1 MPRQP
6 TPVDRFFEGIAA
18 RAAEAAAAPVFDAP
32 QEATSIA
39 WAALAVH
46 PLSVLETEYVGLV
59 REAERNGGNDP
70 DRARENGFRA
80 MTQFFSLNSGT
91 PTLLGPDREPLIE
104 ERLKDLAARSEF
116 VGSMIEDRPEDALQE
131 LAEVVADAADIIA
144 TLTTAEDLPF
154 ASAGV
159 QTAAAYI
166 GMFARSADQ
175 AAQQWAHDHDA
186 VDQVEAYLD
195 EVNTQ
200 LVDPLCTSSNAVA
213 SARSLYNIA
222 PFYLF
227 RLMHRFVGGDQAEAM
242 DLAAKGVASGEATK
256 SMHPRDWQ
264 WLTGWHEAKV
274 VELKEKLADLDQRL
288 RDELGVPDQMI
299 RFFLKG
305 GRAMYTALGQ
315 PQLGENDWDTG
326 ILIDPSLAPD
336 QWYRAFAEVND
347 LVVSFLD
354 QARFSYSTLLARHAN
369 ELGAVR
375 LAARAAPTAPAEP
388 PRYFS
393 RLATLAEHDAERHD
407 RRQRAA
413 RSLRAAAVGGRGRA
427 PVALVARP
435 RVQPVGVN
443 GELIDVGI
451 SKRNSVEL
459 LEHWLEVEID
469 DRRGVTTD
477 GVPVPMLPYFVDDF
491 STIIREALATGTAD
505 RKLAKR
511 LVRLKLVLD
520 SNDPT
525 LLNALRAA
533 DVVAKAALPK
543 AVAALG
549 AGLNSS
555 PARMASWALARL
567 VFSLPDLDL
576 MPSFRDALDTTIS
589 ARAAGLL
596 DPATVAPVW
605 QQVAAGIGQ
614 ADQNACQAILVLQN
628 LAGTVSR
635 WIVQDGVMV
644 AQAIGGPGQAR
655 TPLWNPVG
663 QAVASIMALNGH
675 GGTYYLTGGLAGQL
689 QTSHSGLR
697 ANDFLVLCPD
707 GPIEILYRAGQGDPA
722 FNAGMLNQRL
732 AGVLVAIGLA
742 ASVVETETGTAVAIR
757 RGQAFGGAAIPDATP
772 TLVIIRA
779 EPDGPNVARTLD
791 HLEGW
796 PVASTRDLVRLF
808 QARAAHS
815 PDFDL
820 RQARK
825 NTASFLLDEVLGRQL
840 G

>member
-6 TPVDRFFEGIAA
+6 TPVDLFFEGIAA

-32 QEATSIA
+32 QEATSIG
-39 WAALAVH
+39 WSALAVH

-59 REAERNGGNDP
+59 REAEQRGGNDP

-80 MTQFFSLNSGT
+80 MTQFFALNSGT
-91 PTLLGPDREPLIE
+91 PTLLGPDPEPLLE

-116 VGSMIEDRPEDALQE
+116 VGTMIENRPNDALQE

-144 TLTTAEDLPF
+144 TLTNADDLPF
-154 ASAGV
+154 AGAGV
-159 QTAAAYI
+159 QGAAAYL
-166 GMFARSADQ
+166 GMFAHSADQ
-175 AAQQWAHDHDA
+175 AARQWADDHDA

-195 EVNTQ
+195 EVNDR
-200 LVDPLCTSSNAVA
+200 LVNPLCASSNAVA

-227 RLMHRFVGGDQAEAM
+227 RLMHRFVGGDQAVAM
-242 DLAAKGVASGEATK
+242 DLAAKGLASGEATK
-256 SMHPRDWQ
+256 SMHPRAWQ

-274 VELKEKLADLDQRL
+274 VELKEKLAELDQRL
-288 RDELGVPDQMI
+288 RGELDVPDQMI

-315 PQLGENDWDTG
+315 PELGENDWDTG
-326 ILIDPSLAPD
+326 ILINPTLAPD

-347 LVVSFLD
+347 LVVGFLD
-354 QARFSYSTLLARHAN
+354 QARFSYSTLLTRHAN
-369 ELGAVR
+369 DLGAVR
-375 LAARAAPTAPAEP
+375 LAARAAPAAPAEP
-388 PRYFS
+388 PRFFS
-393 RLATLAEHDAERHD
+393 RMATLAEHDAERHD
-407 RRQRAA
+407 KRQRAA

-459 LEHWLEVEID
+459 LEHWLEVEIG
-469 DRRGVTTD
+469 DRQGVTTD

-525 LLNALRAA
+525 LLNALRTA
-533 DVVAKAALPK
+533 DILAKAALPK
-543 AVAALG
+543 SAAALG

-567 VFSLPDLDL
+567 VSSLPDLEL
-576 MPSFRDALDTTIS
+576 MPSFGEALDNTVS
-589 ARAAGLL
+589 ARAAALN
-596 DPATVAPVW
+596 DPATVAAVW
-605 QQVAAGIGQ
+605 QQVVAGIGQ

-628 LAGTVSR
+628 VASTLSR
-635 WIVQDGVMV
+635 WIVQDGVMT
-644 AQAIGGPGQAR
+644 AQAIGGPGQAQ
-655 TPLWNPVG
+655 TPLWAPVG
-663 QAVASIMALNGH
+663 QAVASIMVLNGH
-675 GGTYYLTGGLAGQL
+675 GGTYYVTGGLAGQL

-707 GPIEILYRAGQGDPA
+707 GPIEIFYRAGRGDPA
-722 FNAGMLNQRL
+722 FNAGMLRQRL
-732 AGVLVAIGLA
+732 SGVLGATGLV
-742 ASVVETETGTAVAIR
+742 ASVVETEAGAAVAIR
-757 RGQAFGGAAIPDATP
+757 RGQAFGGATIPDATP
-772 TLVIIRA
+772 TLVIVRA
-779 EPDGPNVARTLD
+779 EPDGPDTARILD

-796 PVASTRDLVRLF
+796 PVASTRDLVRMF

-815 PDFDL
+815 PDYDL